1 VLALPE
7 TIVQDGTTFTLDKAA
22 VSNGG
27 ESLKPWEQDLL
38 AAGGLAVAHVS
49 RIGVLVLASII
60 SAAFVVV

>member
-1 VLALPE
+1 LPE

-38 AAGGLAVAHVS
+38 AAGSLTIVHKS
-49 RIGVLVLASII
+49 RIGVLVCVSIVSI
-60 SAAFVVV
+60 AFIVV